1 MYLGRQQL
9 GTWLDVYLN
18 CVNASRTPTL
28 PDAVPT
34 IRIRRCSDNA
44 VVYTGLMPIVEK
56 EGSAIGLFCSRLL
69 LGIGFSV
76 GTHTVTMFYVS
87 GGQRFEVSKTFEIM
101 AAGDPKGQVLAMI
114 YLHNPS
120 ADYIVYQVE
129 SGLLMKGKNPKVN

>member
-1 MYLGRQQL
+1 MFLGRQQL

-18 CVNASRTPTL
+18 CVDASRTPTL

-34 IRIRRCSDNA
+34 IKIRRSSDNA

-56 EGSAIGLFCSRLL
+56 AGVAIGLFCSRLL

-76 GTHTVTMFYVS
+76 GTHSVEMVYLVS
-87 GGQRFEVSKTFEIM
+87 GQAFIVSRTLEIM
-101 AAGDPKGQVLAMI
+101 AGGDPKGQVLAMI

-120 ADYIVYQVE
+120 ADHIVFQVE
-129 SGLLMKGKNPKVN
+129 SGLLLKGKNPKVN